1 MVTLITGAGSGIGRA
16 CAVMLSQRKHQLVLV
31 GRTENKLAD
40 AADEIRAI
48 GSGDVMIARA
58 DISDADQAKSLI
70 DQTIERFGR
79 IDNLLNIAG
88 VAPSVPIDKTTK
100 DLFTE
105 VFSTNIF
112 GAGYLIAACWPHF
125 RSQKGG
131 CIVNVGTLGSSDP
144 FPGFF
149 VYAASKSALDSLTR
163 SAEREGRALGV
174 RAFSVNL
181 GCVETPLLRSNFN
194 EKMVPPH
201 KTISPET
208 VAATIADC
216 IEGKRADDHG
226 KIILMPSP

>member
-1 MVTLITGAGSGIGRA
+1 MVTLVTGAGSGIGRA

-40 AADEIRAI
+40 AADEIRAT

-79 IDNLLNIAG
+79 IDNLVNCAG

-105 VFSTNIF
+105 VFSINTF

-125 RSQKGG
+125 RAQKGG

-144 FPGFF
+144 FP
-149 VYAASKSALDSLTR
+149 
-163 SAEREGRALGV
+163 
-174 RAFSVNL
+174 
-181 GCVETPLLRSNFN
+181 
-194 EKMVPPH
+194 
-201 KTISPET
+201 
-208 VAATIADC
+208 
-216 IEGKRADDHG
+216 
-226 KIILMPSP
+226 